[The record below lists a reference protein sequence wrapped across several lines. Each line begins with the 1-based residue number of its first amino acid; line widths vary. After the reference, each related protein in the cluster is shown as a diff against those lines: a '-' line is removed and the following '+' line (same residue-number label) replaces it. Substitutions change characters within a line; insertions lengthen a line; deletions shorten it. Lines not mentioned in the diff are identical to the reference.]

1 MKHSK
6 RQVDNFQFL
15 RLIAAFHFP
24 HYTTFPIEKQELIP
38 QKTTGEPSKPSCCP
52 FHSSK

>member
-38 QKTTGEPSKPSCCP
+38 KKQQESRPSSPVALFIP
-52 FHSSK
+52 